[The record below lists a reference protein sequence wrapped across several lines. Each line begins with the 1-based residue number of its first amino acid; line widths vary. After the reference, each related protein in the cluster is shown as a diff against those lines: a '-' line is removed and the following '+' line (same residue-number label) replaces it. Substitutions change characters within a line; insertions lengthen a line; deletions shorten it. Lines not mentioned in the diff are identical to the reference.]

1 MMLCAKRLLLISG
14 IVLLLISLEG
24 RSWAAPPGQVSIKRI
39 LIIDSFSSLDT
50 WSNELK
56 QGLKS
61 CLNRDNRVLTTFE
74 TYELAVR
81 FKPDFQP
88 APEDIAAL
96 TIKLKHSR
104 YDMIILTNNAA
115 VDLFLNGR
123 LTVPE
128 QTPLLAASYHG
139 PLQAGIPPG
148 MNMTGIETP
157 ATLYMNIRLG
167 CNLLPANRQI
177 TVIAEASADVLA
189 WKKML
194 ESQKKEEWARGREIR
209 FISGRDYSTAEMLNL
224 VAELP
229 ASSVLIFHSWNSFR
243 DKEPQDYF
251 SILPRIRRNFSGLI
265 LNRYREMIRRGASG
279 GIMVSGQEQGYQAGS
294 IARRIFNGESAAAIP
309 VQKGKFHPVFD
320 YPSLQRI
327 GIDRKRL
334 PAGTELLNPPVDFI
348 TRYQVEI
355 ISVLAS
361 LGLLLL
367 LLLFHLIILARMK
380 KRIAVLFN
388 NLPLRICVV
397 NRSGRI
403 LFQHLPHD
411 ISSGEKAGVHNIN
424 QLADKVQQSF
434 SAWIQETFRTGQRM
448 EKDYELEGAHRH
460 VEFIPLPKNN
470 SFHEEV
476 VMWISSDQTELH
488 QAHRTASR
496 IAEQFRL
503 TLESIGDGVI
513 ATDSEERITLL
524 NPIAVQMTG
533 YTIEEAK
540 GKKLNEVFNI
550 ISYLD
555 GRKVESPLT
564 KALSTGKIIELAN
577 HTDLIARDGTARHI
591 ADSAAPIRDTEG
603 KIIGGVLVFRDVTE
617 EYQKR
622 DRLRTHSVILA
633 NAAKIAK
640 FFYFQCDSTGRL
652 TALSAQNYRAFREE
666 ERVPLAEWL
675 APDDRQR
682 FDGNWNRFLE
692 SGIGGDTSFF
702 SDVFAAG
709 KRHFEL
715 RAEKSVNEINGKWE
729 ICGVIQDITEL
740 SEQQEKLRQALEQA
754 RAADRA
760 KSYFLATVSHELR
773 TPLNA
778 VIGFSELLQGTDVE
792 PQERQEYLGS
802 INFAG
807 NALLNLINDVLDLS
821 KLEADQVELDC
832 RPVDVKRLVLEIVGV
847 FKQKAV
853 EKNLSLQ
860 MTYTN
865 LPPALYLDDL
875 RIKQIL
881 LNLTGNALKFTHNGG
896 VTISAAFRFAEEAGQ
911 GTLIFSI
918 TDTGIG
924 ILPEK
929 ISQIFEPFVQ
939 DSGTRGHRI
948 YEGSGLGLAISKRLV
963 EKMGGKLSA
972 ESTPGK
978 GSTFTV
984 RLENVK
990 YQSPSLQDMTE
1001 SGAETVN
1008 LNSSAGG
1015 NIQAMLVDDVAMN
1028 LKVLQAM
1035 LKKMNVSCILAE
1047 SAEEALELLRK
1058 GRRAD
1063 IILTDLWMP
1072 GLSGSAFA
1080 DLLKQDEATAKIP
1093 LVAVTADTQ
1102 MPAEEAVKFKQVL
1115 TKPITRQ
1122 ALIDVFKAYDL
1133 HIAVQK

>member
-1 MMLCAKRLLLISG
+1 MLRTNRLLLLSS
-14 IVLLLISLEG
+14 IVLLQLCLEG
-24 RSWAAPPGQVSIKRI
+24 RCWAASPGRVSIKRI

-50 WSNELK
+50 WTNELK

-96 TIKLKHSR
+96 TIKLKSSR

-115 VDLFLNGR
+115 VDLFLNGK

-139 PLQAGIPPG
+139 PLRAGIPPG
-148 MNMTGIETP
+148 LSMTGIETP

-194 ESQKKEEWARGREIR
+194 ESKKKEEWARGRKIR

-229 ASSVLIFHSWNSFR
+229 ASSLLIFHSFR

-251 SILPRIRRNFSGLI
+251 SILPRIRRNFPGLI

-279 GIMVSGQEQGYQAGS
+279 GVMVSGQEQGYQAGS

-309 VQKGKFHPVFD
+309 VQEGEFHPVFD

-367 LLLFHLIILARMK
+367 LLLFRLIILARMK

-403 LFQHLPHD
+403 LFQHFPREM
-411 ISSGEKAGVHNIN
+411 SCREGAGVHNISR
-424 QLADKVQQSF
+424 LADKVQQSF
-434 SAWIQETFRTGQRM
+434 SAWIQETFRTGQCM

-470 SFHEEV
+470 SFHEEA

-488 QAHRTASR
+488 QAHRMVSR

-524 NPIAVQMTG
+524 NPVAVQMTG
-533 YTIEEAK
+533 YTLEEAR

-591 ADSAAPIRDTEG
+591 ADSAAPIRDVEG

-617 EYQKR
+617 EYKKR

-640 FFYFQCDSTGRL
+640 FFYFQCDNTGRL

-692 SGIGGDTSFF
+692 SGIGGDTSSF

-709 KRHFEL
+709 KSRFEL

-740 SEQQEKLRQALEQA
+740 AEQQEKLRQALEQA

-778 VIGFSELLQGTDVE
+778 VIGFSELLQGADVE
-792 PQERQEYLGS
+792 PQEQQEYLGS

-821 KLEADQVELDC
+821 RLEADQVELDC
-832 RPVDVKRLVLEIVGV
+832 RPVDVKRLVREIVGV

-865 LPPALYLDDL
+865 LPPTLYLDDL

-881 LNLTGNALKFTHNGG
+881 LNLTGNALKFTHDGG
-896 VTISAAFRFAEEAGQ
+896 VTVSAVFRLAEEAGQ

-939 DSGTRGHRI
+939 DSGVRGHRI

-990 YQSPSLQDMTE
+990 YQSSSRQDMAE

-1008 LNSSAGG
+1008 FNSPAGG
-1015 NIQAMLVDDVAMN
+1015 NIQALLVDDVAMN

-1080 DLLKQDEATAKIP
+1080 DLLKQNEATAKIP
-1093 LVAVTADTQ
+1093 VVAVTADTQ
-1102 MPAEEAVKFKQVL
+1102 MPAEEAVKFRQVL

-1122 ALIDVFKAYDL
+1122 ALIDAFKTYNL
-1133 HIAVQK
+1133 HISVQN

>member
-1 MMLCAKRLLLISG
+1 M
-14 IVLLLISLEG
+14 
-24 RSWAAPPGQVSIKRI
+24 
-39 LIIDSFSSLDT
+39 
-50 WSNELK
+50 
-56 QGLKS
+56 
-61 CLNRDNRVLTTFE
+61 
-74 TYELAVR
+74 
-81 FKPDFQP
+81 
-88 APEDIAAL
+88 
-96 TIKLKHSR
+96 
-104 YDMIILTNNAA
+104 
-115 VDLFLNGR
+115 
-123 LTVPE
+123 
-128 QTPLLAASYHG
+128 
-139 PLQAGIPPG
+139 
-148 MNMTGIETP
+148 
-157 ATLYMNIRLG
+157 
-167 CNLLPANRQI
+167 
-177 TVIAEASADVLA
+177 
-189 WKKML
+189 
-194 ESQKKEEWARGREIR
+194 
-209 FISGRDYSTAEMLNL
+209 
-224 VAELP
+224 
-229 ASSVLIFHSWNSFR
+229 
-243 DKEPQDYF
+243 
-251 SILPRIRRNFSGLI
+251 
-265 LNRYREMIRRGASG
+265 
-279 GIMVSGQEQGYQAGS
+279 
-294 IARRIFNGESAAAIP
+294 
-309 VQKGKFHPVFD
+309 
-320 YPSLQRI
+320 
-327 GIDRKRL
+327 
-334 PAGTELLNPPVDFI
+334 
-348 TRYQVEI
+348 
-355 ISVLAS
+355 
-361 LGLLLL
+361 
-367 LLLFHLIILARMK
+367 
-380 KRIAVLFN
+380 
-388 NLPLRICVV
+388 
-397 NRSGRI
+397 
-403 LFQHLPHD
+403 
-411 ISSGEKAGVHNIN
+411 
-424 QLADKVQQSF
+424 
-434 SAWIQETFRTGQRM
+434 
-448 EKDYELEGAHRH
+448 
-460 VEFIPLPKNN
+460 
-470 SFHEEV
+470 
-476 VMWISSDQTELH
+476 
-488 QAHRTASR
+488 
-496 IAEQFRL
+496 
-503 TLESIGDGVI
+503 
-513 ATDSEERITLL
+513 
-524 NPIAVQMTG
+524 
-533 YTIEEAK
+533 
-540 GKKLNEVFNI
+540 
-550 ISYLD
+550 
-555 GRKVESPLT
+555 
-564 KALSTGKIIELAN
+564 
-577 HTDLIARDGTARHI
+577 
-591 ADSAAPIRDTEG
+591 
-603 KIIGGVLVFRDVTE
+603 
-617 EYQKR
+617 
-622 DRLRTHSVILA
+622 
-633 NAAKIAK
+633 
-640 FFYFQCDSTGRL
+640 
-652 TALSAQNYRAFREE
+652 
-666 ERVPLAEWL
+666 
-675 APDDRQR
+675 
-682 FDGNWNRFLE
+682 
-692 SGIGGDTSFF
+692 
-702 SDVFAAG
+702 
-709 KRHFEL
+709 
-715 RAEKSVNEINGKWE
+715 
-729 ICGVIQDITEL
+729 IQDITEL

>member
-177 TVIAEASADVLA
+177 TVIAEASVDVLA

-367 LLLFHLIILARMK
+367 LLLFRLIILARMK

-896 VTISAAFRFAEEAGQ
+896 GHDFRRVPFCGRSRTGDADFQHHRHRNRNPPGKNQPDIRAVRPGQ
-911 GTLIFSI
+911 RNPGTSHL
-918 TDTGIG
+918 
-924 ILPEK
+924 
-929 ISQIFEPFVQ
+929 
-939 DSGTRGHRI
+939 RGVRPRP
-948 YEGSGLGLAISKRLV
+948 GDFQTA
-963 EKMGGKLSA
+963 GGKDGRQTFRRKHA
-972 ESTPGK
+972 GK
-978 GSTFTV
+978 RKHIHRAAGEREISVSVPAGHDGV
-984 RLENVK
+984 RSGNG
-990 YQSPSLQDMTE
+990 QSQFFCRRE
-1001 SGAETVN
+1001 YSGD
-1008 LNSSAGG
+1008 AGG
-1015 NIQAMLVDDVAMN
+1015 
-1028 LKVLQAM
+1028 
-1035 LKKMNVSCILAE
+1035 
-1047 SAEEALELLRK
+1047 
-1058 GRRAD
+1058 
-1063 IILTDLWMP
+1063 
-1072 GLSGSAFA
+1072 
-1080 DLLKQDEATAKIP
+1080 
-1093 LVAVTADTQ
+1093 
-1102 MPAEEAVKFKQVL
+1102 
-1115 TKPITRQ
+1115 
-1122 ALIDVFKAYDL
+1122 
-1133 HIAVQK
+1133 

>member
-1 MMLCAKRLLLISG
+1 MLRTNRLLLLSS
-14 IVLLLISLEG
+14 IVLLQLCLEG
-24 RSWAAPPGQVSIKRI
+24 RCWAASPGRVSIKRI

-50 WSNELK
+50 WTNELK

-96 TIKLKHSR
+96 TIKLKSSR

-115 VDLFLNGR
+115 VDLFLNGK

-139 PLQAGIPPG
+139 PLRAGIPPG
-148 MNMTGIETP
+148 LSMTGIETP

-177 TVIAEASADVLA
+177 TVISVASADVLA

-194 ESQKKEEWARGREIR
+194 ESKKKEEWARGREIR

-229 ASSVLIFHSWNSFR
+229 ASSLLIFHSWNSFR

-251 SILPRIRRNFSGLI
+251 SILPRIRRNFPGLI

-279 GIMVSGQEQGYQAGS
+279 GVMVSGQEQGYQAGS

-309 VQKGKFHPVFD
+309 VQEGEFHPVFD

-361 LGLLLL
+361 LGVLL
-367 LLLFHLIILARMK
+367 LLLFRLIILARMK

-403 LFQHLPHD
+403 LFQHFPREM
-411 ISSGEKAGVHNIN
+411 SCREGAGVHNISR
-424 QLADKVQQSF
+424 LADKVQQSF
-434 SAWIQETFRTGQRM
+434 SAWIQEAFRTGQRM

-488 QAHRTASR
+488 QAHRMVSR

-524 NPIAVQMTG
+524 NPIAAQMTG
-533 YTIEEAK
+533 YTLEEAR

-591 ADSAAPIRDTEG
+591 ADSAAPIRDVEG

-617 EYQKR
+617 EYKKR

-640 FFYFQCDSTGRL
+640 FFYFQCDNTGRL

-692 SGIGGDTSFF
+692 SGIGGDTSSF

-709 KRHFEL
+709 KSRFEL

-740 SEQQEKLRQALEQA
+740 AEQQEKLQQALEQA

-778 VIGFSELLQGTDVE
+778 VIGFSELLQGADVE
-792 PQERQEYLGS
+792 PQEQQEYLGS

-821 KLEADQVELDC
+821 RLEADQVELDC
-832 RPVDVKRLVLEIVGV
+832 RPVDVKRLVREIVGV

-865 LPPALYLDDL
+865 LPPTLYLDDL

-881 LNLTGNALKFTHNGG
+881 LNLTGNALKFTHDGG
-896 VTISAAFRFAEEAGQ
+896 VTVSAVFRLAEEAGQ

-939 DSGTRGHRI
+939 DSGVRGHRI

-990 YQSPSLQDMTE
+990 YQSSSRQDMAE
-1001 SGAETVN
+1001 FGAETVN
-1008 LNSSAGG
+1008 FNSPAGG
-1015 NIQAMLVDDVAMN
+1015 NIQALLVDDVAMN

-1080 DLLKQDEATAKIP
+1080 DLLKQNEATAKIP
-1093 LVAVTADTQ
+1093 VVAVTADTQ
-1102 MPAEEAVKFKQVL
+1102 MPAEEAVKFRQVL

-1122 ALIDVFKAYDL
+1122 ALIDAFKTYNL
-1133 HIAVQK
+1133 HISVQN

>member
-1 MMLCAKRLLLISG
+1 MLRTNRLLLLSS
-14 IVLLLISLEG
+14 IVLLQLCLEG
-24 RSWAAPPGQVSIKRI
+24 RCWAASPGRVSIKRI

-50 WSNELK
+50 WTNELK

-96 TIKLKHSR
+96 TIKLKSSR

-115 VDLFLNGR
+115 VDLFLNGK

-139 PLQAGIPPG
+139 PLRAGIPPG
-148 MNMTGIETP
+148 LSMTGIETP

-194 ESQKKEEWARGREIR
+194 ESKKKEEWARGREIR

-229 ASSVLIFHSWNSFR
+229 ASSLLIFHSWNSFR

-251 SILPRIRRNFSGLI
+251 SILPRIRRNFPGLI

-279 GIMVSGQEQGYQAGS
+279 GVMVSGQEQGYQAGS

-309 VQKGKFHPVFD
+309 VQEGEFHPVFD

-367 LLLFHLIILARMK
+367 LLFRLIILARMK

-403 LFQHLPHD
+403 LFQHFPREM
-411 ISSGEKAGVHNIN
+411 SCREGAGVHNISR
-424 QLADKVQQSF
+424 LADKVQQSF
-434 SAWIQETFRTGQRM
+434 SAWIQEAFRTGQRM

-488 QAHRTASR
+488 QAHRMVSR

-524 NPIAVQMTG
+524 NPIAAQMTG
-533 YTIEEAK
+533 YTLEEAR

-591 ADSAAPIRDTEG
+591 ADSAAPIRDVEG

-617 EYQKR
+617 EYKKR

-640 FFYFQCDSTGRL
+640 FFYFQCDNTGRL

-692 SGIGGDTSFF
+692 SGIGGDTSSF

-709 KRHFEL
+709 KSRFEL

-740 SEQQEKLRQALEQA
+740 AEQQEKLQQALEQA

-778 VIGFSELLQGTDVE
+778 VIGFSELLQGADVE
-792 PQERQEYLGS
+792 PQEQQEYLGS

-821 KLEADQVELDC
+821 RLEADQVELDC
-832 RPVDVKRLVLEIVGV
+832 RPVDVKRLVREIVGV

-865 LPPALYLDDL
+865 LPPTLYLDDL

-881 LNLTGNALKFTHNGG
+881 LNLTGNALKFTHDGG
-896 VTISAAFRFAEEAGQ
+896 VTVSAVFRLAEEAGQ

-939 DSGTRGHRI
+939 DSGVRGHRI

-990 YQSPSLQDMTE
+990 YQSSSRQDMAE
-1001 SGAETVN
+1001 FGAETVN
-1008 LNSSAGG
+1008 FNSPAGG
-1015 NIQAMLVDDVAMN
+1015 NIQALLVDDVAMN

-1080 DLLKQDEATAKIP
+1080 DLLKQNEATAKIP
-1093 LVAVTADTQ
+1093 VVAVTADTQ
-1102 MPAEEAVKFKQVL
+1102 MPAEEAVKFRQVL

-1122 ALIDVFKAYDL
+1122 ALIDAFKTYNL
-1133 HIAVQK
+1133 HISVQN